1 MSASRQ
7 PPSIGLMEIKMSDLN
22 NANPHPPE
30 EAQAK
35 LREAEERSRQL
46 NTPERTNDS
55 TIQPEKPDPKIL
67 DGFHGG

>member
-1 MSASRQ
+1 
-7 PPSIGLMEIKMSDLN
+7 MSDLN
-22 NANPHPPE
+22 NPSPHPPE
-30 EAQAK
+30 DAQAK

-46 NTPERTNDS
+46 NSPERTNDS

>member
-1 MSASRQ
+1 MGRRQ
-7 PPSIGLMEIKMSDLN
+7 EITMSDLN
-22 NANPHPPE
+22 NATPHPPD

-46 NTPERTNDS
+46 DSPQRTNES
-55 TIQPEKPDPKIL
+55 TIQPEKPEHNIL

>member
-1 MSASRQ
+1 
-7 PPSIGLMEIKMSDLN
+7 MSDLN

-46 NTPERTNDS
+46 NSAERTNDS